1 MFNKRILLALAAVA
15 LSAGI
20 LSACGNS
27 PKSTPLDD
35 AAGDTA
41 ETKQAKA
48 VFKKRCIS
56 CHGSDLEGRAGESTN
71 LLHVGARMPEEQIVN
86 QIKNGGDT
94 MPPIDD
100 LSEDEVKSLAKWL
113 AAKK

>member
-1 MFNKRILLALAAVA
+1 MFNKRILLVLAAVA
-15 LSAGI
+15 LCAGI
-20 LSACGNS
+20 LSACGGS
-27 PKSTPLDD
+27 PKSTALDD
-35 AAGDTA
+35 EPGDTT

-48 VFKKRCIS
+48 VFKKRCIT

-71 LLHVGARMPEEQIVN
+71 LLHVGARMTEEQITN
-86 QIKNGGDT
+86 QIHNGGDT

-100 LSEDEVKSLAKWL
+100 LSEEEVKSLANWL